1 MQSASVGFHCPVC
14 VAEAG
19 QRVYSARDLQFRP
32 QATIALIA
40 MNIVTFFAQQ
50 SSTITDRG
58 FVSGFTVAQGE
69 WWRLVTSGFLHTSL
83 IHIGFNMYLLWLLG
97 PQLERAF
104 GKVKFLLL
112 YFGSMLGGSAAV
124 TFFNWPSG
132 AIGASGAVLGL
143 AGAMGAIYWIRGFDV
158 RQSPVFGLVVLNL
171 ALPLLTSVVDLG
183 FGRISISGHQRGMV
197 SGPII
202 ADVQVLLPERGTLP
216 KNLAAPAAFAAVV
229 VFAALGLVG
238 AELMLT
244 PIL

>member
-1 MQSASVGFHCPVC
+1 MHSASVGFHCPVC

-19 QRVYSARDLQFRP
+19 QRVYTPKDLAFRP

-40 MNIVTFFAQQ
+40 INVLTFFVQQ
-50 SSTITDRG
+50 GSDITDRG

-69 WWRLVTSGFLHTSL
+69 WWRLVTSGFLHTGL
-83 IHIGFNMYLLWLLG
+83 FHLGFNMYLLWILG

-104 GKVKFLLL
+104 GKAKFLLI

-143 AGAMGAIYWIRGFDV
+143 AGAMGAIYRIRGFDV

-171 ALPLLTSVVDLG
+171 ALPVLTSVVDLG
-183 FGRISISGHQRGMV
+183 FGRISFWGHLGGMIGGAV
-197 SGPII
+197 MAVIL
-202 ADVQVLLPERGTLP
+202 VWLPERGTLP
-216 KNLAAPAAFAAVV
+216 KNMAVPAASAAVAL
-229 VFAALGLVG
+229 FAALGLLG

>member
-1 MQSASVGFHCPVC
+1 MHSASVGFHCPVC
-14 VAEAG
+14 VAESG
-19 QRVYSARDLQFRP
+19 QQVHTPSDLQFQP
-32 QATIALIA
+32 QATLALIA
-40 MNIVTFFAQQ
+40 LNVVTFFVQQ

-83 IHIGFNMYLLWLLG
+83 FHIGFNMYLLWILG

-104 GKVKFLLL
+104 GKVKFLLI

-143 AGAMGAIYWIRGFDV
+143 AGAMGAIYRIRGFDV

-171 ALPLLTSVVDLG
+171 ALPILTSVVDLG
-183 FGRISISGHQRGMV
+183 FGRISFWGHLGGML
-197 SGPII
+197 GG
-202 ADVQVLLPERGTLP
+202 AALAAVLVWLPERGTLP
-216 KNLAAPAAFAAVV
+216 ENIAVPAAFGAVA
-229 VFAALGLVG
+229 VFGILGLVG

>member
-1 MQSASVGFHCPVC
+1 MKSAAVGFHCPVC

-19 QRVYSARDLQFRP
+19 QKVYTPRTLEFRP

-40 MNIVTFFAQQ
+40 VNVVTFFLQQ
-50 SSTITDRG
+50 GSTITNRG
-58 FVSGFTVAQGE
+58 FVSGFTVAEGE

-83 IHIGFNMYLLWLLG
+83 FHIGFNMYLLWILG

-104 GKVKFLLL
+104 GKVKFLLI

-143 AGAMGAIYWIRGFDV
+143 AGAMGAIYRIRGFDV

-183 FGRISISGHQRGMV
+183 FGRISFWGHLGGMV
-197 SGPII
+197 GGAIL
-202 ADVQVLLPERGTLP
+202 AVVLVWLPERGTLP
-216 KNLAAPAAFAAVV
+216 KNMAAPAALAVV
-229 VFAALGLVG
+229 LGFAALGLVG
-238 AELMLT
+238 AELMLS